1 VSTCPHSHRAAHAG
15 ATLTELI
22 VVLTLVAVLMGIALP
37 SLKRGYD
44 RLEVRSATQE
54 TVSAFFVAR
63 ADAIAKGRPC
73 EIFFDTQL
81 DRVSISS
88 GGDTVLALDLRSR
101 HGVDVSATR
110 ASMTFTAAGLGYGGA
125 NLSVILRRGSVADT
139 VLVSREGRVRTRR
152 PAR

>member
-1 VSTCPHSHRAAHAG
+1 VSTRSHSHRAAYAG

-22 VVLTLVAVLMGIALP
+22 AVLTLVAVLMGLALP

-63 ADAIAKGRPC
+63 AVAIAKGRPC
-73 EIFFDTQL
+73 EIFLDTQR
-81 DRVSISS
+81 DRVWISS
-88 GGDTVLALDLRSR
+88 GGDTVLSLDLRSR